1 MYEESAS
8 PATMDIH
15 VVNFLANTVGMSCE
29 EVGAYLMLQMALW
42 RGDGYLPDDDVVLRR
57 ITNSSSRQWSK
68 IKPAVLR
75 RFSVTEDGR
84 IFCRH
89 LLEER
94 ILNSRRIGI
103 LKRTPRSGK
112 AK

>member
-1 MYEESAS
+1 MYEETAS

-29 EVGAYLMLQMALW
+29 EVGAYLVLQMALW

-57 ITNSSSRQWSK
+57 ITKSSARQWKK
-68 IKPAVLR
+68 IKPAILR

-84 IFCRH
+84 IFCRR
-89 LLEER
+89 LLKER

-103 LKRTPRSGK
+103 LKKATRTGK
-112 AK
+112 TK